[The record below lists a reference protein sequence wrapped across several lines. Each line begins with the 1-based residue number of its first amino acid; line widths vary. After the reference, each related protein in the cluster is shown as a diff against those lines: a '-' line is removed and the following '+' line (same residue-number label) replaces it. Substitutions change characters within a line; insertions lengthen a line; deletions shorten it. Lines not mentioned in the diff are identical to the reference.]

1 MAIKY
6 FIAEAHTLP
15 EDVKSELKHIDTKVK
30 YSICGVEDTFYDTK
44 FTTAFKTANKI
55 DDIADADTAVEGGR
69 CWSDTRDKRSVW
81 NDVTKPYEDG
91 TPGKTKVDITPE
103 WRAATVTMMKAIAKK
118 IVEYGIDEGAT
129 APYDASLL
137 TDIENSTTVEALNII
152 YENYL
157 GADLPRPQAL
167 AMNKYES
174 DGTTRTYDAGRTIP
188 SFL

>member
-6 FIAEAHTLP
+6 FIAEVHALP

-30 YSICGVEDTFYDTK
+30 YSICGVEDTFYDAT

-55 DDIADADTAVEGGR
+55 DDIADEDTALNGGR

-118 IVEYGIDEGAT
+118 IV
-129 APYDASLL
+129 
-137 TDIENSTTVEALNII
+137 
-152 YENYL
+152 
-157 GADLPRPQAL
+157 
-167 AMNKYES
+167 
-174 DGTTRTYDAGRTIP
+174 
-188 SFL
+188 

>member
-15 EDVKSELKHIDTKVK
+15 QNVKDALKHIDTKVK
-30 YSICGVEDTFYDTK
+30 YSICGVEDTFYDAT
-44 FTTAFKTANKI
+44 FTTAFKTTNKI
-55 DDIADADTAVEGGR
+55 DDIADETTAVEGGR

-81 NDVTKPYEDG
+81 NDVTKPYEDS
-91 TPGKTKVDITPE
+91 TPGKTKVDITPAQ
-103 WRAATVTMMKAIAKK
+103 RAATVTMMKAIAKK

-137 TDIENSTTVEALNII
+137 TDIENSTTVDALNII

-157 GADLPRPQAL
+157 GCDMPHGQAL
-167 AMNKYES
+167 SLNKYES
-174 DGTTRTYDAGRTIP
+174 DGHTRKYDSGRNSP